1 MKVFSIFTPEEAA
14 KIHASLA
21 GQSFRDGKET
31 AHGAAKDK
39 KQNTQLSVTN
49 KSMKGVADTVQ
60 QRFLSNA
67 QLRTYTYPQ
76 EFVGIRANSYEVG
89 GHYDWHVD
97 MGVMGMT
104 RTDMSFTIFLTPL
117 DDYEGGSLEM
127 DFGTHKA
134 HVRGR
139 PGQVVVYPTGVL
151 HRVTE
156 VTRGRRLC
164 VIGWIKSNVPSAED
178 REALFTLASEI
189 GRIKSEH
196 KLESSDKLS
205 YVMQH
210 MIRALSR
217 T

>member
-1 MKVFSIFTPEEAA
+1 MKIFNIFSPEEAG
-14 KIHASLA
+14 KIYASLA
-21 GQSFRDGKET
+21 GQSFADGKET

-39 KQNTQLSVTN
+39 KQNMQLSTSN
-49 KSMKGVADTVQ
+49 KVMKGVSDLIQ
-60 QRFLSNA
+60 QKFVSNI
-67 QLRTYTYPQ
+67 QLRAYTYPQ
-76 EFVGIRANSYEVG
+76 EFVGIRANSYDVG
-89 GHYDWHVD
+89 EHYDWHVD

-104 RTDMSFTIFLTPL
+104 RTDMSFTIFLTPKEV
-117 DDYEGGSLEM
+117 YEGGVLEM

-134 HVRGR
+134 KVKGS
-139 PGQVVVYPTGVL
+139 PGQVVIYSTGVL
-151 HRVTE
+151 HRVTP
-156 VTRGRRLC
+156 VTQGRRLC
-164 VIGWIKSNVPSAED
+164 VIGWIKSNVPSVED

-196 KLESSDKLS
+196 KLETSDKLS